1 MDAYNIAIKDMPSD
15 ERPRERMLKYG
26 PEVLSNVELLAII
39 IRTGTKNESAI
50 KLAERLLNR
59 AGEDGLKFLL
69 DSSLEELSK
78 IKGVGLAKAAELKAA
93 IELGIRV
100 QKAARKIHTIT
111 KPQDIADLLMVE
123 MRYLKKEVFKIVL
136 LNVKNQV
143 ISIENISIGNLNS
156 SIVHPREIFN
166 AAIRK
171 YSASIILVHNHP
183 SGDPTPSMEDIN
195 VTKRIIEGG
204 KILGIDVL
212 DHIVIGDGTY
222 VSMKQKN
229 II

>member
-1 MDAYNIAIKDMPSD
+1 MPSD

>member
-1 MDAYNIAIKDMPSD
+1 METYNITIKDLPYD

-39 IRTGTKNESAI
+39 IRTGTKEESAL

-69 DSSLEELSK
+69 DSSVEELSK
-78 IKGVGLAKAAELKAA
+78 IKGLGFAKAAELKAA
-93 IELGIRV
+93 VELGIRI
-100 QKAARKIHTIT
+100 QKATRKINTVT
-111 KPQDIADLLMVE
+111 KPQDVADLLMVE
-123 MRYLKKEVFKIVL
+123 MRYLKKEIFKVVL

-183 SGDPTPSMEDIN
+183 SGDPTPSIEDIN

-204 KILGIDVL
+204 KILGINVL
-212 DHIVIGDGTY
+212 DHVIIGDGNY
-222 VSMKQKN
+222 VSMKEKN

>member
-1 MDAYNIAIKDMPSD
+1 MDTYNIAIKDLPCD
-15 ERPRERMLKYG
+15 ERPRERMLRYG
-26 PEVLSNVELLAII
+26 PEVLSNAELLAII

-50 KLAERLLNR
+50 KLAERILNR
-59 AGEDGLKFLL
+59 AGEEGLKFLL

-78 IKGVGLAKAAELKAA
+78 IRGVGLAKAAELKAA

-100 QKAARKIHTIT
+100 QMSVRKTQSIT

-143 ISIENISIGNLNS
+143 LGIENISVGNLNS

-171 YSASIILVHNHP
+171 YAAAIILAHNHP
-183 SGDPTPSMEDIN
+183 SGDPTPSVEDVG
-195 VTKRIIEGG
+195 VTRRLIEGG

-212 DHIVIGDGTY
+212 DHIIIGDGVY
-222 VSMKQKN
+222 ISMKQKN
-229 II
+229 FI